1 MNKNIIILISCL
13 IFTFCDPF
21 GDSFNNIDDVI
32 YYEASSMS
40 SGQILFLS
48 AHHKVMTWNVK
59 FGVGRIDFWFD
70 CYGDRI
76 HMTTSEVED
85 NLQALADFIIEQEP
99 SVILLQEIDV
109 NSKRTAYI
117 DQVQWLLDNTHLNYG
132 VYASQWQNQFV
143 PSDGLGPVD
152 SGNAILSISPLTNAE
167 RISLPL
173 RSDQDAITRH
183 FYLKRNIL
191 KAYISASLT
200 PFWVLNIHTSAFSQ
214 DGTKK
219 KQIDRL
225 VDELD
230 GLNMMGE
237 TFIAGGDLN
246 EIPPGS
252 SQTSDFQDSICQDED
267 FLADDYDD
275 ETNWLDDLY
284 ANYYPAISLDNY
296 LSDEESQFSHTTN
309 GDGFWTRKLDY
320 LFTNHPNGFSN
331 SETHQNTM
339 PLSDHAP
346 VSADAYFFGCWD
358 LGSYSCSEPGA
369 SIEYS
374 CIEEGCPEGYI
385 CDSAGCYP
393 SQCYCTEE
401 GMICTEDCGGSVC
414 VSE

>member
-32 YYEASSMS
+32 YYEASSMPPE
-40 SGQILFLS
+40 QILIIGS
-48 AHHKVMTWNVK
+48 TAKVMTWNVK
-59 FGVGRIDFWFD
+59 FGGGRIDFWFD

-76 HMTTSEVED
+76 HMTASEVKD
-85 NLQALADFIIEQEP
+85 NLQALADFIIENEP

-117 DQVQWLLDNTHLNYG
+117 DQVQWLLDNTHLSYG

-152 SGNAILSISPLTNAE
+152 SGNAILSIYPIRNAE

-191 KAYISASLT
+191 KAHISTSLT

-214 DGTKK
+214 DGTKE

-230 GLNMMGE
+230 GLNVMGE

-252 SQTSDFQDSICQDED
+252 SQTSNFPDSICEDED

-275 ETNWLDDLY
+275 ETDWLDDLY
-284 ANYYPAISLDNY
+284 AGYHPAISLDDY
-296 LSDEESQFSHTTN
+296 LSDEESHFSHTTN

-331 SETHQNTM
+331 SVTHQNTM

-346 VSADAYFFGCWD
+346 VSADVYFFEFWD
-358 LGSYSCSEPGA
+358 LGSYSWSEPGA

-385 CDSAGCYP
+385 CDSTGCYP
-393 SQCYCTEE
+393 SQCYCMEE
-401 GMICTEDCGGSVC
+401 GLICTEDCGGSIC
-414 VSE
+414 VPE